1 MGAGEGGGQAGDHEV
16 NLAQRGGVEM
26 ARLIY
31 SAIASLDEY
40 VEDEAG
46 RFEWAAPDD
55 EVFAFVTDLMR
66 PIGTH
71 LYGRRMYETMVYW
84 ETAET
89 GGNQSPVERDW
100 TEVWRTADK
109 VVFSRTLQTVSG
121 ARTRLERDF
130 DPDAIAALKDA
141 SQPDITIGG
150 AELAGQ
156 AIIAGVV
163 DELQLFLVP
172 VIVGGGKPAL
182 PAGARVQLELLDER
196 RFTSGVVYLHYSLGR

>member
-1 MGAGEGGGQAGDHEV
+1 MTK
-16 NLAQRGGVEM
+16 
-26 ARLIY
+26 LIY

-46 RFEWAAPDD
+46 GFEWGAPDD
-55 EVFAFVTDLMR
+55 EVFAFVTDLTR

-89 GGNQSPVERDW
+89 GGNQSPLERDW
-100 TEVWRTADK
+100 TEVWSTADK
-109 VVFSRTLQTVSG
+109 VVFSRTLQTVSS

-130 DPDAIAALKDA
+130 DPVAITALKDA
-141 SQPDITIGG
+141 LQLDITIGG
-150 AELAGQ
+150 SELAGQ
-156 AIIAGVV
+156 AIVAGVV

-182 PAGARVQLELLDER
+182 PANAHVPLELLEER
-196 RFTSGVVYLHYSLGR
+196 RFKSGVVYLRYSLGR